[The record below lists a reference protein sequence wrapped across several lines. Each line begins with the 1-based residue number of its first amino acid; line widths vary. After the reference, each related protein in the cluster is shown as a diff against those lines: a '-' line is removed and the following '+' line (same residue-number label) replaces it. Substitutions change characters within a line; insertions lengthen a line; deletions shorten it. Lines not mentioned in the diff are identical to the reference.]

1 VIAPEARVGDG
12 VRHLGLRPSGYWTPS
27 AAIIETLE
35 SRLRAAL
42 ELGQRA
48 PESIVSRLKDDPS
61 RRDYVAREIG
71 TVIAGLATCRRQYV
85 GVVMED
91 GAKRVL
97 VSGFPPAENATS
109 DDFAYWRQ
117 GIVWVMDGGASFWQ
131 IQYNVED
138 GSFTEFDSNGYA

>member
-1 VIAPEARVGDG
+1 
-12 VRHLGLRPSGYWTPS
+12 
-27 AAIIETLE
+27 
-35 SRLRAAL
+35 
-42 ELGQRA
+42 
-48 PESIVSRLKDDPS
+48 
-61 RRDYVAREIG
+61 
-71 TVIAGLATCRRQYV
+71 
-85 GVVMED
+85 MED